1 MTAWM
6 EVVGDLKEIA
16 QSISKPVRRDE
27 LGTLL
32 KNETE
37 LASAGD
43 GSGVSRYM
51 QGFAMLPGFKATSK
65 QEAIE
70 KMIEALASTNSQRIS
85 DVEAVKKAVF
95 AREASMPT
103 GLDCGIAVPH
113 GRTDAV
119 SGIVGAVAL
128 VDNSASE
135 TGTIA
140 DYETIDHSAIQIIV
154 LTVAP
159 ESAQSPYLQLMAFIS
174 RALRANNGYERLLGC
189 KTEEE
194 MRRFFRE
201 AK

>member
-1 MTAWM
+1 
-6 EVVGDLKEIA
+6 
-16 QSISKPVRRDE
+16 
-27 LGTLL
+27 
-32 KNETE
+32 
-37 LASAGD
+37 
-43 GSGVSRYM
+43 M
-51 QGFAMLPGFKATSK
+51 QGFAMLPGFKASSK

>member
-1 MTAWM
+1 MIPA
-6 EVVGDLKEIA
+6 LKA
-16 QSISKPVRRDE
+16 SSKR
-27 LGTLL
+27 
-32 KNETE
+32 
-37 LASAGD
+37 
-43 GSGVSRYM
+43 
-51 QGFAMLPGFKATSK
+51 
-65 QEAIE
+65 EAIE
-70 KMIEALASTNSQRIS
+70 KMVVAMAEATPQRVN
-85 DVEAVKKAVF
+85 DVDAVKEAVF
-95 AREASMPT
+95 TREASMPT

-119 SGIVGAVAL
+119 TGIVGAVAI

-135 TGTIA
+135 TGSIA

>member
-1 MTAWM
+1 
-6 EVVGDLKEIA
+6 
-16 QSISKPVRRDE
+16 
-27 LGTLL
+27 
-32 KNETE
+32 
-37 LASAGD
+37 
-43 GSGVSRYM
+43 
-51 QGFAMLPGFKATSK
+51 
-65 QEAIE
+65 
-70 KMIEALASTNSQRIS
+70 
-85 DVEAVKKAVF
+85 
-95 AREASMPT
+95 MPT

-194 MRRFFRE
+194 MRRIDRMLNDRPLKCLNWRTPRE
-201 AK
+201 AFTELLRRHLLKAAS